1 MMMDLGKCYCA
12 ILREELVVSA
22 GCTEPIAIAYAAA
35 VARDHLGTMPERL
48 VVNCSGNII
57 KNVKSVKIP
66 NTRGSRGIDAAAIAG
81 MVAGDEYQ
89 RLQVIEHV
97 TEEQTDKILEY
108 LQKDIVTVNFVKDV
122 PTLYVEVIAYAGNSY
137 TRVEITHTHINVTLI
152 EKDGRIVYQSKG
164 DQSEVEGE
172 RQDRSVLNVADI
184 IEFGRNGNID
194 DIRDLIETQIH
205 INYDIAQEG
214 LTNDWGSCVGKTL
227 LNFTDNVYCRAIAA
241 AAAASDARMS
251 GCSLPVMTNS
261 GSGNQGLTL
270 SVPIIEYAKANHIG
284 HEELVRALVVSNL
297 INVHIKTGIGRLSAY
312 CGVVCAATACFAGI
326 AFIKGQALE
335 VIEKVITNTI
345 ATDSGIIC
353 DGAKESCASKIATS
367 LFAGLLG
374 YQMAKHDHA
383 FPNGCGIVHEKADD
397 TIKAVGR
404 VAHDGMQITDEV
416 ILGIMINN
424 E

>member
-1 MMMDLGKCYCA
+1 MSIQESYCA
-12 ILREELVVSA
+12 ILREELVLAA

-35 VARDHLGTMPERL
+35 VARDHLQDMPERL

-66 NTRGSRGIDAAAIAG
+66 NTKGARGIDAAAIAG
-81 MVAGDEYQ
+81 MVAGDQYQ
-89 RLQVIEHV
+89 KLEVIEHV
-97 TEEQTDKILEY
+97 SEEQVEQILEY
-108 LQKDIVTVNFVKDV
+108 LNKKIVTVNFVKDV
-122 PTLYVEVIAYAGNSY
+122 PTLYVELIAYAKDSY
-137 TRVEITHTHINVTLI
+137 AKVVIMHTHINVTLI
-152 EKDGRIVYQSKG
+152 EKNGVVVYESKG
-164 DQSEVEGE
+164 DYTAIEGE
-172 RQDRSVLNVADI
+172 REDRSVLNIQDI

-194 DIRDLIETQIH
+194 AVRDLIETQIKV
-205 INYDIAQEG
+205 NYDIAMEG
-214 LTNDWGSCVGKTL
+214 LKNDWGSCVGKTMAQ
-227 LNFTDNVYCRAIAA
+227 FTDDIYYRGIAA

-270 SVPIIEYAKANHIG
+270 SVPIIEYAKKRNID
-284 HEELVRALVVSNL
+284 HEKLVRALVVSNL
-297 INVHIKTGIGRLSAY
+297 VNVHIKTGVGRLSAY
-312 CGVVCAATACFAGI
+312 CGVVCAATACFAGL
-326 AFIKGQALE
+326 AFLDEQPLD

-374 YQMAKHDHA
+374 YQMTKNNHT
-383 FPNGCGIVHEKADD
+383 FPQGCGIVQESVDD
-397 TIKAVGR
+397 TIKAVGT
-404 VAHDGMQITDEV
+404 VAHEGMRITDEV